1 VSEKTLLL
9 VEDNDDDRFLTLR
22 ILRKM
27 PFALQI
33 EVAKNGDEALQRIVN
48 DQGPVPSLVLLDLQ
62 LPKIGGI
69 SLLAR
74 LRERFSPVD
83 LPVIILSSSD
93 NPSDISLC
101 RELGV
106 NGYLAK
112 PIDQAILQHHLAAVI
127 LTAAQPDR
135 QGEPPSFTP

>member
-1 VSEKTLLL
+1 VIPVREMTLLL

-22 ILRKM
+22 ILKKM

-33 EVAKNGDEALQRIVN
+33 EIARNGDEALQRILN
-48 DQGPVPSLVLLDLQ
+48 DKSAVPSLVLLDLQ
-62 LPKIGGI
+62 LPKLGGI
-69 SLLAR
+69 NLLAR
-74 LRERFSPVD
+74 VRQRFSPAD

-93 NPSDISLC
+93 NPSDINLC

-112 PIDQAILQHHLAAVI
+112 PLDPDALQQHLAAVT
-127 LTAAQPDR
+127 LSAA
-135 QGEPPSFTP
+135 